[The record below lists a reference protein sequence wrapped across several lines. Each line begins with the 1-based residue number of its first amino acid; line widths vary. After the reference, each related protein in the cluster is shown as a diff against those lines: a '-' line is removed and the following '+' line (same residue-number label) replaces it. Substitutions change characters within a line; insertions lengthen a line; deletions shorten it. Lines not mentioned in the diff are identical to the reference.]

1 MPQMTLKQITADMLD
16 ELTDLFLD
24 VFNAPPWNDTWQRDQ
39 ARIRLRDIMKRPKFF
54 GIAQYDGD
62 RMVGM
67 VMGHGEQSDDGV
79 HFQILE
85 LCTANDR
92 KGEGIGSNLL
102 GELTDFL
109 DRQGITAVYLL
120 TMRGEGTE
128 EFYSRHGFRTVEKMC
143 VMSRRHAR

>member
-39 ARIRLRDIMKRPKFF
+39 ARTRLRDIMKRPKFF

-102 GELTDFL
+102 DELTDFL

-143 VMSRRHAR
+143 VMSRRRAR